1 MRLAKFGFTS
11 AELPTPAIIHY
22 WDGDGEIIK
31 AFVVITAATSAEI
44 SFKTFGLPPMRF
56 NPDRASYWSRVIRQ
70 DALITARRPGAD
82 EALSDE

>member
-11 AELPTPAIIHY
+11 VELPTPAIIHY

-56 NPDRASYWSRVIRQ
+56 NPDRASYWSRVIPQ

-82 EALSDE
+82 EALSGE

>member
-31 AFVVITAATSAEI
+31 AFVV
-44 SFKTFGLPPMRF
+44 R
-56 NPDRASYWSRVIRQ
+56 
-70 DALITARRPGAD
+70 
-82 EALSDE
+82 

>member
-22 WDGDGEIIK
+22 WDIDGEIIK

-56 NPDRASYWSRVIRQ
+56 NPDRASYWSRVIPQ

>member
-11 AELPTPAIIHY
+11 AELPAPAIIHY

-56 NPDRASYWSRVIRQ
+56 NPDRASYWSRVIPQ